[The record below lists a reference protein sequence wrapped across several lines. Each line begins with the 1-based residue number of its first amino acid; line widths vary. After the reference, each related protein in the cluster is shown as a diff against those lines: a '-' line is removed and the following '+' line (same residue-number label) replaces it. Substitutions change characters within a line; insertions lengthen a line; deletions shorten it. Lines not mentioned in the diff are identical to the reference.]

1 MYDWD
6 ALWHEHAGYRTGY
19 TGDKNDLNELAEEL
33 SGTLVHPAKDD
44 AGVAV
49 YDSGDSFV
57 LVGRGN
63 GMQILDV
70 PKHALFDITLRF
82 VTEDEGVDTP
92 LPYVEI
98 LVDNLA
104 TGDEAAWRGEV
115 TQGDDGA
122 PLVAGCPLRSTTPP
136 DMPFAELSF
145 SRGERFRAAL
155 QQLWQEDI
163 PQLKPLMDAWFKGEK
178 AVVMDADSQQLPDDA
193 RTREMLER
201 YAEIIHREQAVLS
214 RKFSDNELH
223 LIAEVL
229 RDIHFESA
237 ASCRG
242 VWLAVEARL
251 VHDELDRKLEVDA
264 QSLLERMKALSFAQE
279 VALIEALS
287 PLRETQEG

>member
-6 ALWHEHAGYRTGY
+6 ALWHEHTGYRTGY
-19 TGDKNDLNELAEEL
+19 TGEKNDLNELADEL
-33 SGTLVHPAKDD
+33 SGTLVHPAKDE

-49 YDSGDSFV
+49 YDSGDSYV
-57 LVGRGN
+57 LVGHGD
-63 GMQILDV
+63 GLQILDI

-82 VTEDEGVDTP
+82 VTEDEDADTS

-104 TGDEAAWRGEV
+104 TGDEAAWRGAV

-122 PLVAGCPLRSTTPP
+122 PLVAGCSLRSTIPP
-136 DMPFAELSF
+136 DMPFTELSF
-145 SRGERFRAAL
+145 SRGERFRATL
-155 QQLWQEDI
+155 LQLWQEDI

-178 AVVMDADSQQLPDDA
+178 ALVMDSNSQPLPEDA

-214 RKFSDNELH
+214 RLFSDNELH

-251 VHDELDRKLEVDA
+251 IHDELDRELEVDA
-264 QSLLERMKALSFAQE
+264 QSLLTRMKALSFAQE

-287 PLRETQEG
+287 PLREVQE

>member
-19 TGDKNDLNELAEEL
+19 TGEKNDLNELAEEL
-33 SGTLVHPAKDD
+33 SGTLVHPANDE

-49 YDSGDSFV
+49 YDSGDSYI
-57 LVGRGN
+57 LVGHGD
-63 GMQILDV
+63 GLQILDV

-82 VTEDEGVDTP
+82 VTEDEGAETP

-104 TGDEAAWRGEV
+104 TGDEAAWRGAV
-115 TQGDDGA
+115 MQGDDGA
-122 PLVAGCPLRSTTPP
+122 PLVAGCPLRGAALP
-136 DMPFAELSF
+136 DMPFTELTF
-145 SRGERFRAAL
+145 SQGERFRAAL
-155 QQLWQEDI
+155 HQLWQEDI
-163 PQLKPLMDAWFKGEK
+163 PQLKPLMEAWFKGEK
-178 AVVMDADSQQLPDDA
+178 ALVMDSASQPLPDDG

-201 YAEIIHREQAVLS
+201 YAEIVHREQAVLS
-214 RKFSDNELH
+214 RLFSDNELH

-229 RDIHFESA
+229 RDIHFETA

-251 VHDELDRKLEVDA
+251 IHDELDRKLEVDA
-264 QSLLERMKALSFAQE
+264 QALLERMKALSFAQE

-287 PLRETQEG
+287 PVRPQPD

>member
-19 TGDKNDLNELAEEL
+19 TGEKNDLNELAEEL
-33 SGTLVHPAKDD
+33 SGTLVHPARDE

-49 YDSGDSFV
+49 YDSGDNFV
-57 LVGRGN
+57 LVGHGD
-63 GMQILDV
+63 GLQILHV
-70 PKHALFDITLRF
+70 AKHALFDITLRF
-82 VTEDEGVDTP
+82 VGEDEGAETP

-104 TGDEAAWRGEV
+104 TGDEAVWRGAV

-122 PLVAGCPLRSTTPP
+122 PLVAGCPLRGTTLP
-136 DMPFAELSF
+136 DMPFTELSF
-145 SRGERFRAAL
+145 SQSERFRTAL
-155 QQLWQEDI
+155 GQLWQEDI
-163 PQLKPLMDAWFKGEK
+163 PQLRPLMETWFKGGNISIR
-178 AVVMDADSQQLPDDA
+178 DNTPLPLPDDA

-201 YAEIIHREQAVLS
+201 YAEIVHREQAVLS
-214 RKFSDNELH
+214 RLFSDNELH

-229 RDIHFESA
+229 RDIHFETA

-251 VHDELDRKLEVDA
+251 IHDELDRKLEVDA

-287 PLRETQEG
+287 PLGEQQN